1 MKKSLTI
8 LLTVLL
14 VSLVLVSCDNSVS
27 SKGKI
32 NIISVGDNFTGNTE
46 SINVLKTC
54 ENDANAVKEV
64 FEKRATE
71 AGYSVSSTVFIGSST
86 GTDNATVAN
95 LKSAIS
101 DLKTGAASNDISV
114 IYVSTHGSND
124 ITKKVDYSTSNDKNG
139 YFILETKTATG
150 QYAFSDFLSDVN
162 EIPGTVLII
171 ADLCYSGAL
180 IEQNNVTYNVNN
192 YTGTD
197 PVRILFSDGTVKESS
212 KTFVLAA
219 STYFQE
225 SQAGSTV
232 NDLSVMTDYLLK
244 ALGMSNYNAGVNYA
258 SSIPAKKSNKIL
270 LSDVYGYVYKES
282 KKDNKAQIVQ
292 MSSGTND
299 LVLFSY

>member
-27 SKGKI
+27 TKGKI
-32 NIISVGDNFTGNTE
+32 HIVAAGDNFPGSARPLN
-46 SINVLKTC
+46 TC
-54 ENDANAVKEV
+54 ENDANATVEILT
-64 FEKRATE
+64 KRAGE
-71 AGYSVSSTVFIGSST
+71 SGYTVGTSKTLLSSST
-86 GTDNATVAN
+86 GSDKSTVTN
-95 LKSAIS
+95 LENAIS
-101 DLKTGAASNDISV
+101 ELADTASDNDISV
-114 IYVSTHGSND
+114 IFLSTHGKNN
-124 ITKKVDYSTSNDKNG
+124 IEKKVDYSQSNNEDG
-139 YFILETKTATG
+139 YFVLGTLTDMYDFEEFLDDVGTIKGTK
-150 QYAFSDFLSDVN
+150 
-162 EIPGTVLII
+162 LII
-171 ADLCYSGAL
+171 ADLCFSGAL

-225 SQAGSTV
+225 SQAGGV
-232 NDLSVMTDYLLK
+232 NELSVFTDYMLK
-244 ALGMSNYNAGVNYA
+244 ALGMSKYDSEGVHYA

-270 LSDVYGYVYKES
+270 LSDIYGYVYKES